1 MYILKVLLLLNYIQS
16 ISGEVSLPQ
25 WFGDHMVLQSNAE
38 VKSQNSVLNGR
49 AASVRQNVKTSF
61 ILNLNVIHQQHNYTM
76 TVREGDDKCD
86 VRI

>member
-1 MYILKVLLLLNYIQS
+1 MNVRVSRRFILSFLLKKNLFQIYIMYILKVLLLLNYIQS

-49 AASVRQNVKTSF
+49 AASVR
-61 ILNLNVIHQQHNYTM
+61 
-76 TVREGDDKCD
+76 
-86 VRI
+86 